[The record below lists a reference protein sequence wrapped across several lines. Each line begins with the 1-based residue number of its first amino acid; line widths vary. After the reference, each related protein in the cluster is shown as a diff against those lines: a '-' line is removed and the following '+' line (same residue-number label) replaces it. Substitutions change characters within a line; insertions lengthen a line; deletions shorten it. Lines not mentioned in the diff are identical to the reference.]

1 MTSAT
6 PKSDLPSI
14 ILISGYWLGAWAWD
28 QVTEHLTQAGFRTIA
43 ITLPGLDKHDPK
55 RATRTL
61 DDQVAAIGSVI
72 DAEGGNVILV
82 AHSGAN
88 GPVSLALGRIP
99 QHINK
104 VVWVDSGPMT
114 PGTSFDADFPKSAK
128 SLPLPPFEELNTHA
142 SLEGISNE
150 QLHIFREKAV
160 AQPGPV
166 IREPVHLNND
176 ARLAVPTVLICTSM
190 TSAEIM
196 ELAAANH
203 PMFTEVPKLD
213 HVELIDLPTG
223 PWPMWPCPEELAEF
237 IGNAGTDVN

>member
-1 MTSAT
+1 MTSDT

-28 QVTEHLTQAGFRTIA
+28 HVTEHLTQAGFRTIA

-61 DDQVAAIGSVI
+61 DDQVAAIESVI

-88 GPVSLALGRIP
+88 GPVSLALDRIP

-114 PGTSFDADFPKSAK
+114 PGTSFDADFPRPAK

-142 SLEGISNE
+142 SLEGISND

-160 AQPGPV
+160 TQP
-166 IREPVHLNND
+166 EPL
-176 ARLAVPTVLICTSM
+176 SM
-190 TSAEIM
+190 SQCASTTTHA
-196 ELAAANH
+196 
-203 PMFTEVPKLD
+203 
-213 HVELIDLPTG
+213 
-223 PWPMWPCPEELAEF
+223 
-237 IGNAGTDVN
+237 

>member
-14 ILISGYWLGAWAWD
+14 ILIPGYWLGAWAWD
-28 QVTEHLTQAGFRTIA
+28 EVTKHLTEAGFRTIA
-43 ITLPGLDKHDPK
+43 MTLPGLDANDPN

-61 DDQVAAIGSVI
+61 DDQVAAIESVI

-88 GPVSLALGRIP
+88 GPASLVLDRIP

-114 PGTSFDADFPKSAK
+114 PGTSFDADFPETAE

-142 SLEGISNE
+142 SLEGISDE
-150 QLHIFREKAV
+150 QLRIFRERAV

-166 IREPVHLNND
+166 VREPVHLNND
-176 ARLAVPTVLICTSM
+176 ERLSVPTVLICTSM
-190 TSAEIM
+190 TSAEIT

-223 PWPMWPCPEELAEF
+223 HWPMWSCPEELAEL
-237 IGNAGTDVN
+237 IGNAATEVI